1 MNDLLIIGAGPV
13 GIACGIEAKKK
24 NLKYTIIDKGCLVNS
39 LYNYPRNMTFFS
51 TSDRLEI
58 GGIPFISNNSKPT
71 RLEALEY
78 YRRVCSHWKL
88 NINLYE
94 EVLSVSK
101 EKKFKI
107 ITEKKTYKTENIVIA
122 TGFYDIPFLLNIPGE
137 NLKKVYHYYSE
148 PHPFYGMN
156 IAIVGAANSAVDAA
170 LETFRKGAKSVTMI
184 IRENE
189 IGDNVKYWVRPDIIN
204 RIKEGSIPAF
214 FNSEIIEIKK
224 ESIIIKTKKG
234 EKEIKND
241 FVLAMTGY
249 EPNFKLLEEIGV
261 NFKKD
266 KYRTPKYNNKTM
278 ESNVKGAY
286 LAGVVCGG
294 YKTNKWFIENSRE
307 HAPLIMNSIKENK

>member
-1 MNDLLIIGAGPV
+1 
-13 GIACGIEAKKK
+13 
-24 NLKYTIIDKGCLVNS
+24 
-39 LYNYPRNMTFFS
+39 MTFFS

-58 GGIPFISNNSKPT
+58 GGVPFISNNSKPT

-107 ITEKKTYKTENIVIA
+107 ITEKKTYNTENIVIA

-137 NLKKVYHYYSE
+137 NFKKVYHYYSE

-170 LETFRKGAKSVTMI
+170 LETYRKGAKSVTMI

-189 IGDNVKYWVRPDIIN
+189 IGENVKYWVRPDIIN

-266 KYRTPKYNNKTM
+266 KYRTPKYNSKTM
-278 ESNVKGAY
+278 ESNVKRC
-286 LAGVVCGG
+286 LS
-294 YKTNKWFIENSRE
+294 SRCS
-307 HAPLIMNSIKENK
+307 LWRL

>member
-24 NLKYTIIDKGCLVNS
+24 NLKYNIIDKGCLVNS
-39 LYNYPRNMTFFS
+39 LYNYPLNMTFFS